1 MNDDRLETLQEMID
15 NRDDED
21 DDQDKPDDEL
31 QDAKFELIS
40 KEKGEF
46 ETGDEERFQYDD
58 EGDEGLSR
66 IEAEIERLKEELN
79 EPDQSK
85 YDLRINNEGHVI
97 GVNKPETISKKEY
110 NIARM
115 MSKLSPEERIS
126 LRNLYKH
133 ERISKLENLKQLAE
147 MPMLD
152 DSYIDEETIK
162 YLAYDEQN
170 EDFMNKLHRVDK
182 SGVSP
187 FQKRAQNEA
196 NYI

>member
-1 MNDDRLETLQEMID
+1 
-15 NRDDED
+15 
-21 DDQDKPDDEL
+21 
-31 QDAKFELIS
+31 
-40 KEKGEF
+40 
-46 ETGDEERFQYDD
+46 
-58 EGDEGLSR
+58 
-66 IEAEIERLKEELN
+66 
-79 EPDQSK
+79 
-85 YDLRINNEGHVI
+85 
-97 GVNKPETISKKEY
+97 
-110 NIARM
+110 M
-115 MSKLSPEERIS
+115 MSKLSPEERIR

-133 ERISKLENLKQLAE
+133 ERISKLENLKQLAD

-196 NYI
+196 NYIQKVFKEKGFDIEHIEKENERIQYAFETNDYDELVKLKVEWSEREYNKS